1 MSEAPL
7 VSVIIPTHNRAPLLS
22 ASIESVLAQ
31 SYEKLELI
39 VVDDASTDHTP
50 DVVRSFKDSRLQYL
64 RMPQNR
70 RAAAARN
77 AGIARAKGSLIAFND
92 DDDLWL
98 VQKLEKQVAQLQQEP
113 SDVGVNLG
121 GYIRY
126 WDRAKNFA
134 DYVGGPYYFRSLDFS
149 HGFVGEFSLIAT
161 PGWLARKEVLEKAGG
176 FDERMKCWDDWEL
189 AARLWQMC
197 RFTHLDEPVFIQD
210 RARPMGGGMWDNAG
224 NYANDYRI
232 IIERHAQEWSQR
244 VRTRHQRTLERVAS
258 KQGDPA
264 PHPQSS
270 AAKGSSS
277 LDAPPID
284 GPLVSVIL
292 ATYRRGHVIARA
304 LRSVLTQS
312 YRNLEVIV
320 LDDVPNDGT
329 EAVVRSFGDSRVRYV
344 PYPERRGVAAA
355 RNQGIAL
362 AQGKYLAFQDSDD
375 EWLAG
380 KLAWQVARMEAQ
392 PEEVG
397 LTQAAVLRFQG
408 RGTDAEYYLSD
419 LPPGRE
425 LEAILPC
432 NMTSFTQAWLLRRS
446 VLADVGVFDERLPLW
461 EDWELLIRICERYRV
476 DIDPRP
482 VALVYD
488 TPGGLT
494 AQGLARPPAFRLIIE
509 RHRALMARF
518 PGALAENLY
527 ILGLMETS
535 QPARVAA
542 GRQALVESLR
552 LGRRTPKAVILLA
565 VALTGSLLPRL
576 ISTNLRRMRGV
587 LWEIRRR
594 WYRRTEPFQA

>member
-22 ASIESVLAQ
+22 AAIESVLAQ

-50 DVVRSFKDSRLQYL
+50 DVVHGFKDPRLQYL

-77 AGIARAKGSLIAFND
+77 AGIAKAKGSLIAFND

-98 VQKLEKQVAQLQQEP
+98 VQKLEKQVAQLQAEP
-113 SDVGVNLG
+113 SDVGLNLG

-134 DYVGGPYYFRSLDFS
+134 DYVGGPYYFRNLDFS

-161 PGWLARKEVLEKAGG
+161 PGWLARREALEKAGG

-189 AARLWQMC
+189 AARLWRSC

-210 RARPMGGGMWDNAG
+210 RARTMGGGMWDNAA

-232 IIERHAQEWSQR
+232 IIERHAPEWSQR
-244 VRTRHQRTLERVAS
+244 VRRRHQRTLARVAA
-258 KQGDPA
+258 KQADAA
-264 PHPQSS
+264 PRKGS
-270 AAKGSSS
+270 AAVDSAV
-277 LDAPPID
+277 APPTE

-292 ATYRRGHVIARA
+292 ATYRRGHVIGRA
-304 LRSVLTQS
+304 LKSVLAQS

-320 LDDVPNDGT
+320 LDDVPNDNT
-329 EAVVRSFGDSRVRYV
+329 EAVVRSFDDPRVRYV
-344 PYPERRGVAAA
+344 AYPDRRGVAAA
-355 RNQGIAL
+355 RNQGISL
-362 AQGKYLAFQDSDD
+362 ARGKYLAFQDSDD

-380 KLAWQVARMEAQ
+380 KLAWQVQRMEAQ
-392 PEEVG
+392 PEDVA

-408 RGTDAEYYLSD
+408 QGTEAEYYISD
-419 LPPGRE
+419 LPRGHE
-425 LEAILPC
+425 LEAILTC

-446 VLADVGVFDERLPLW
+446 VLDEVGSFDERLPLW
-461 EDWELLIRICERYRV
+461 EDWELLIRICEKYGV

-482 VALVYD
+482 AALVYD

-494 AQGLARPPAFRLIIE
+494 AQGQARPPAFRLIIE
-509 RHRALMARF
+509 RHRKLMERH
-518 PGALAENLY
+518 PSALADNLY
-527 ILGLMETS
+527 LLGLMEVA
-535 QPARVAA
+535 QPAWIRF
-542 GRQALVESLR
+542 GRQALSESLR
-552 LGRRTPKAVILLA
+552 LGRRTPKAIVLLL
-565 VALTGSLLPRL
+565 VAQTGSWLPRF
-576 ISTNLRRMRGV
+576 ISTSLRRLRGV
-587 LWEIRRR
+587 MWTLRRH
-594 WYRRTEPFQA
+594 WYRRTEPFQS